1 MVVDGVPIRDR
12 PPLDSPDVR
21 LSARWEAF
29 ILGLTL
35 LSIGNIAI
43 VAFAQLRE
51 VGEIALTIEV
61 ALTAIFAGDFLRRLT
76 VATNRRA
83 YVLRGYGWLDLI
95 GCLPGLR
102 LVRSIRVAR
111 AFRQL
116 GDYGGVRPVAKQVFA
131 NRAQGSL
138 LLVILVAIYVIE
150 FGSMAMLASE
160 TRSSDANIT
169 TSSDA
174 LWYIMVTISTVGYG
188 DLYPT
193 TSLGRVVGVVILVVG
208 VGLFTTLTGFLANIF
223 VNPTPRA
230 SNQPLP
236 PTDSTGQPGTQTG
249 LPSTTTIVAP
259 ETALPPSPIVT
270 PMDRRS

>member
-12 PPLDSPDVR
+12 PQIDPPDVR
-21 LSARWEAF
+21 LSTRWEAF

-35 LSIGNIAI
+35 LSIGNIA
-43 VAFAQLRE
+43 VFALAQLRE
-51 VGEIALTIEV
+51 VGEV
-61 ALTAIFAGDFLRRLT
+61 ALTVEIAITAIFVGDFLRRLS

-83 YVLRGYGWLDLI
+83 YVVHGYGWLDLI

-102 LVRSIRVAR
+102 IVRTIRVVR
-111 AFRQL
+111 VLRRL
-116 GDYGGVRPVAKQVFA
+116 RDYGGVRPVAKQVFA

-138 LLVILVAIYVIE
+138 LLVTLIAIYVIE
-150 FGSMAMLASE
+150 FGSMAMLAAE
-160 TRSSDANIT
+160 ARSPDANIR

-174 LWYIMVTISTVGYG
+174 LWYIMATISTVGYG

-193 TSLGRVVGVVILVVG
+193 SALGRIVGVFILIVG

-230 SNQPLP
+230 SIQPLP
-236 PTDSTGQPGTQTG
+236 PPDSNGQPVTPGG
-249 LPSTTTIVAP
+249 VPSTTTAATVEP
-259 ETALPPSPIVT
+259 VRPPTPIVT
-270 PMDRRS
+270 RMDQGK